1 MVVLKTKI
9 KDLNI
14 EIKNFFTSQKRL
26 AVRRG
31 ITPGNT
37 LSLWSAVKIAK
48 DINVTG
54 LPGVMYLNNIKIPNI
69 ILAQKFADF
78 FENKVKTIISE
89 VEISND
95 VYNGKQKMF
104 SQNAMFMTTENIIKC
119 FDSIKNKNSEG
130 FDRIPQRILVDGLEH
145 LLDPLTKL
153 FKLIYNFKQIPQQ
166 WLVSK
171 ITPIHKIKNHSLLP
185 LFLYKMH
192 CV

>member
-104 SQNAMFMTTENIIKC
+104 SQNAMFMTTQNIIKC

-130 FDRIPQRILVDGLEH
+130 FDRIPQI
-145 LLDPLTKL
+145 KS
-153 FKLIYNFKQIPQQ
+153 
-166 WLVSK
+166 WLCR
-171 ITPIHKIKNHSLLP
+171 L
-185 LFLYKMH
+185 
-192 CV
+192 

>member
-48 DINVTG
+48 DINVAG
-54 LPGVMYLNNIKIPNI
+54 LPGVMYLNNIKIPNT

-78 FENKVKTIISE
+78 FENKVKTIIWE
-89 VEISND
+89 VEISED
-95 VYNGKQKMF
+95 VYNGKRKIF
-104 SQNAMFMTTENIIKC
+104 SQNEMFMNTHNIKKC

-130 FDRIPQRILVDGLEH
+130 FDRIPKRILVDG
-145 LLDPLTKL
+145 
-153 FKLIYNFKQIPQQ
+153 
-166 WLVSK
+166 
-171 ITPIHKIKNHSLLP
+171 
-185 LFLYKMH
+185 
-192 CV
+192 